1 MKAIR
6 VHTTGGPDVLR
17 YEDVPDP
24 QPGPGQVLVRLE
36 AAGVNYIDIYYRTGL
51 YTAPLPFIPGNEGAG
66 VVVAVGSGVTD
77 VQPGERVAYIAGLC
91 AYAELAAVPA
101 SRVVRLPGGID
112 ATTAAAA
119 LLQGITAHYLV
130 HATYPLRAGEWALV
144 HAAAGGV
151 GLLLVQMAKRAG
163 ATVIG
168 TVGTHAKAGLA
179 REAGA
184 DHVIVYTEQDFEEET
199 KRLTGGRGVDVVYD
213 AVGKTTFEK
222 SLNVLRPRGY
232 LVLFGQA
239 SGPAPA
245 IDPQILNPKGSLF
258 LTRPSVGHYTATPQ
272 ELRERATAVFQMIQD
287 GTLRLRIDR
296 RIPLADAAAAH
307 RALESRQ
314 TAGKLL
320 LLPGTGAR

>member
-24 QPGPGQVLVRLE
+24 QPGPGQVLVRLD
-36 AAGVNYIDIYYRTGL
+36 AAGVNYLDIYLRTGL
-51 YTAPLPFIPGNEGAG
+51 YPAPLPFIPGSEGAG
-66 VVVAVGSGVTD
+66 VVVAVGPEVVGVA
-77 VQPGERVAYIAGLC
+77 PGDRVGFLAGPC

-101 SRVVRLPGGID
+101 ARVVRLPDGID
-112 ATTAAAA
+112 TATAAAV

-130 HATYPLRAGEWALV
+130 HATYPLRPGEWALV

-168 TVGTHAKAGLA
+168 TVGTQAKAALA

-184 DHVIVYTEQDFEEET
+184 DHVIVYTEEDFEEAT
-199 KRLTGGRGVDVVYD
+199 RRLTGGRGVDVVYD
-213 AVGKTTFEK
+213 SVGQTTFEK
-222 SLNVLRPRGY
+222 GLNVLRPRGY
-232 LVLFGQA
+232 MVLFGQA
-239 SGPAPA
+239 SGPVPPV
-245 IDPQILNPKGSLF
+245 DPQVLNAKGSLF
-258 LTRPSVGHYTATPQ
+258 LTRPTLAHYTASRQ
-272 ELRERATAVFQMIQD
+272 ELDERAAAVFEMIQR
-287 GTLRLRIDR
+287 GMLRVRIER
-296 RIPLADAAAAH
+296 RVPLAAAAEAH

-320 LLPGTGAR
+320 LVPDGGAR

>member
-6 VHTTGGPDVLR
+6 VHATGGPEVLR

-24 QPGPGQVLVRLE
+24 QPGPDQVLIRLE

-51 YTAPLPFIPGNEGAG
+51 YRAPLPFIPGSEGAG
-66 VVVAVGSGVTD
+66 VVVAVGPGVTD
-77 VQPGERVAYIAGLC
+77 VQPGARVAYIGGLG
-91 AYAELAAVPA
+91 AYADLVAVPA
-101 SRVVRLPGGID
+101 SRVVRLPEGID
-112 ATTAAAA
+112 AATAAAV

-130 HATYPLRAGEWALV
+130 HATYPLRAGQWALV

-168 TVGTHAKAGLA
+168 TVGTEAKAALA
-179 REAGA
+179 RQAGA

-199 KRLTGGRGVDVVYD
+199 RRLTGGRGVDVVYD

-245 IDPQILNPKGSLF
+245 IDPQILNTKGSLF
-258 LTRPSVGHYTATPQ
+258 LTRPSIGHYTATPQ
-272 ELRERATAVFQMIQD
+272 ELQDRATAVFQMLRD
-287 GTLRLRIDR
+287 GTLWLRIDR
-296 RIPLADAAAAH
+296 RFPLAEAAWAH
-307 RALESRQ
+307 RALEGRQ
-314 TAGKLL
+314 TTGKLL
-320 LLPGTGAR
+320 LLPGTGAG